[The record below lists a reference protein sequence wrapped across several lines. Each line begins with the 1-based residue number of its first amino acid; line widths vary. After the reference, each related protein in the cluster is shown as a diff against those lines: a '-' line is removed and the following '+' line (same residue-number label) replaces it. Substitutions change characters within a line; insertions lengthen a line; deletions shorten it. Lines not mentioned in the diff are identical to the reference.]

1 VAPSTSGSFYV
12 GPRPRSFAST
22 PMPTRRVV
30 PTRVGPPRAMPCSSE
45 IASSPGRQS
54 ASWSSPALASRPSTA
69 PWQTAWLRRPGSVS
83 CSKSST
89 VRWQR
94 APWSSATTSA
104 PSTSPPTPSSTSARN
119 MSRSIFI
126 RQRTGRLWS
135 CSCSSRPDR
144 LPVRRRL
151 HQGASVDGVCGVSVQ
166 SQHLQ
171 WLEFR
176 LRRGVLEC
184 LCIWA
189 WPIRVLYICI
199 PVARVFL
206 YTIHSHTNHLFNHIE
221 RACIFL
227 YYICVLICNVGNHLS
242 NSTTLVLSC
251 IDN

>member
-30 PTRVGPPRAMPCSSE
+30 PTRVGPPRAMSCSSE

-135 CSCSSRPDR
+135 CSFFTSRPPPSSPTSSPR
-144 LPVRRRL
+144 GFRRWCLRSFGPVSTS
-151 HQGASVDGVCGVSVQ
+151 A
-166 SQHLQ
+166 
-171 WLEFR
+171 
-176 LRRGVLEC
+176 
-184 LCIWA
+184 
-189 WPIRVLYICI
+189 
-199 PVARVFL
+199 VARVS
-206 YTIHSHTNHLFNHIE
+206 TAE
-221 RACIFL
+221 GGVR
-227 YYICVLICNVGNHLS
+227 VLMHMGLAH
-242 NSTTLVLSC
+242 
-251 IDN
+251 